1 MEELPSYLPIALLIL
16 CLFLSAFFSSSEA
29 AFLYLDRVRLR
40 HLVSIEAKGAK
51 EIQGYAEK
59 PGRLLSTVLLGNN
72 AFNTGAASLGTALSL
87 SLIENEQVGVIAATV
102 AVTVLLLI
110 FGEIIPKTLS
120 LIHI

>member
-87 SLIENEQVGVIAATV
+87 SLIENERVGIIAATV
-102 AVTVLLLI
+102 ALTV
-110 FGEIIPKTLS
+110 
-120 LIHI
+120 